1 MPFPYISHPK
11 STLEKDCIVYPLSP
25 SSGVEAYMIYSTSSG
40 VDRWRELYAKIEAE
54 SDALRGA
61 QDVYPFVI
69 LADEREELRNELSE
83 QFEQYEREHSSLR
96 EFTGKLG
103 RLISSLAQPVGIDL
117 SSAPAGM
124 CWNFEVISDKNLGDN
139 VIVMIIVLPVN
150 IGKWALE
157 NGY

>member
-1 MPFPYISHPK
+1 MPFPYISRP
-11 STLEKDCIVYPLSP
+11 SGITEKDCIVYPLST
-25 SSGVEAYMIYSTSSG
+25 SSGVEAYMLYATASG
-40 VDRWRELYAKIEAE
+40 VDKWRDLYAKIEAE